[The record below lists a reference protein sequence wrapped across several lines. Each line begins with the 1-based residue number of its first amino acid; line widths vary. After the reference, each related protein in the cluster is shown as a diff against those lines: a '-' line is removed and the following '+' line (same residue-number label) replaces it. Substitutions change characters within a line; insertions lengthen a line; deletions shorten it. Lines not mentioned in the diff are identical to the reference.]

1 MRCLF
6 CDRQIDKYDLRSLF
20 LERDE
25 LCISC
30 RSQLKVRHRY
40 LDLGAFRVE
49 CFYEYEGIFRSLL
62 LQYKECGD
70 EALKKVFLYGLKD
83 HLNIRYFGY
92 KMMLVPSSKRKL
104 ESRGFDHLAGIF
116 EGLRLERAG
125 GLKMVE
131 ELSQEGKSFF
141 ERAKMADNYVYEG
154 EKLDKVLIVDDVVTT
169 GSTLRGVYR
178 SIFEHAKIVK
188 VLSLAYKSSTL
199 H

>member
-6 CDRQIDKYDLRSLF
+6 CDKQIDKYDLRSLF
-20 LERDE
+20 LEKDE
-25 LCISC
+25 LCVSC
-30 RSQLKVRHRY
+30 RAQLKVRHRY
-40 LDLGAFRVE
+40 LDFGAFRVE
-49 CFYEYEGIFRSLL
+49 SFYEYEGIFRSLL

-92 KMMLVPSSKRKL
+92 KMILVPSSRRKL

-141 ERAKMADNYVYEG
+141 ERLKMADNYVYEG

-178 SIFEHAKIVK
+178 SIFEHAKTVK